1 MINDAGYSL
10 RSYEGEAALEYEEK
24 SQQAAIRVRGI
35 PRVNIQAFCEDQD
48 TSEVIKKA
56 YADRRLAKAQLTL
69 QMGGVQAAVAYY
81 RNASTPNLIIIES
94 LLDREEMLGDLDRLA
109 EVCDPAT
116 KVVVVGRVNDVELYR
131 ELMRRGASEYL
142 VAPLS
147 PLQLIEVI
155 SGLYLDPSAKPVGRV
170 IAFVGARGG
179 AGSSTIAHNVGWCI
193 ADEFSINTT
202 IVDFDLPFGT
212 TGLDFND
219 EASQGVAD
227 ALSAPERLDD
237 VLLDRLLI
245 KRGEHL
251 SLFTAPAALERD
263 YDAAPEAYE
272 AVIDATRQLTPC
284 VIVDIPHA
292 WTPWIKACLIAAD
305 EIVVVATPDL
315 ASLRNAKNM
324 IELVRHAR
332 PNDKPPRLVINQSNM
347 PKRPEIPAKDFA
359 ETMGVEPAV
368 ILPFDAALFG
378 QAANNGQ
385 MLPELQ
391 PKAAVSEGLRNLA
404 RILTGR
410 GTATNAAEK
419 SPTSILSFLKSR
431 KQA

>member
-1 MINDAGYSL
+1 MAKDENSQEQFGAGPQE
-10 RSYEGEAALEYEEK
+10 RP
-24 SQQAAIRVRGI
+24 V
-35 PRVNIQAFCEDQD
+35 PRISIHAFCEFPD
-48 TSEVIKKA
+48 TGA
-56 YADRRLAKAQLTL
+56 ALQRAGADRRLSKAHLTVQL
-69 QMGGVQAAVAYY
+69 GGIAAAVEFYHGQV
-81 RNASTPNLIIIES
+81 TPNLLIVETRLS
-94 LLDREEMLGDLDRLA
+94 GQAALDELDHLA

-116 KVVVVGRVNDVELYR
+116 KVIVVGRTNDVELYR

-155 SGLYLDPSAKPVGRV
+155 SGLYLDPDAKPVGRV
-170 IAFVGARGG
+170 VAFVGARGG
-179 AGSSTIAHNVGWCI
+179 AGSSSIAHNVGWCI
-193 ADEFSINTT
+193 ADELKINTT

-219 EASQGVAD
+219 EGGQGVAD

-251 SLFTAPAALERD
+251 SLFTAPASLERD
-263 YDAAPEAYE
+263 YDTLPESFE
-272 AVIDATRQLTPC
+272 AVIDATRQSTPC
-284 VIVDIPHA
+284 VIVDMPHI
-292 WTPWIKACLIAAD
+292 WGPWVKNCLIAAD

-315 ASLRNAKNM
+315 ASLRNAKNI

-332 PNDKPPRLVINQSNM
+332 PNDKPPRLVINQAGM

-359 ETMGVEPAV
+359 ETMGLEPAAV
-368 ILPFDAALFG
+368 LPFDAALFG
-378 QAANNGQ
+378 QAGNNGQ
-385 MLPELQ
+385 MLLEVQ
-391 PKAAVSEGLRNLA
+391 PKAPVSESIRRLA
-404 RILTGR
+404 RTLTGR
-410 GTATNAAEK
+410 ETAGAAADK
-419 SPTSILSFLKSR
+419 TPSSILNFLKAR